1 VNTGA
6 QGVSEM
12 SRMKI
17 ISVQLPQSL
26 IHGLDALVKRGI
38 YPNRSEAI
46 RVAIRELLKK
56 ELYKEEIQEEIP
68 EYVVK

>member
-1 VNTGA
+1 MA
-6 QGVSEM
+6 K
-12 SRMKI
+12 MKI
-17 ISVQLPQSL
+17 ISVQLPQNL
-26 IHGLDALVKRGI
+26 IHGLDSLVKRGI

-68 EYVVK
+68 EYVVR

>member
-1 VNTGA
+1 
-6 QGVSEM
+6 M

-56 ELYKEEIQEEIP
+56 GALQGRNP
-68 EYVVK
+68 RRNS